1 MIRYLAMAP
10 QGQGG
15 SPEGSLFSTLL
26 MFALIIGIFYFL
38 ILRPQQKRQKE
49 RQKLLE
55 ALKKGDRV
63 ITTGGLH
70 GTIAGIDE
78 KTVLLQVADNMK
90 MKFERSAITTVIREG
105 EIKTVEPT

>member
-1 MIRYLAMAP
+1 MFHYLAMAP
-10 QGQGG
+10 TQQGG
-15 SPEGSLFSTLL
+15 SAEGSLFSTLL

-63 ITTGGLH
+63 VTSGGLH

-78 KTVLLQVADNMK
+78 KTVLLQVGDNIK
-90 MKFERSAITTVIREG
+90 MKFERSAVATVIKEG
-105 EIKTVEPT
+105 EPKAVEPT